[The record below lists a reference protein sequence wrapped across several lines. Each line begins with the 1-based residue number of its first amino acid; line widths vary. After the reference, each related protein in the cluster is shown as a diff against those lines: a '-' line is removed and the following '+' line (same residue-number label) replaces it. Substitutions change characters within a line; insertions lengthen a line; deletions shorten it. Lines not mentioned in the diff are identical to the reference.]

1 MEMKLKRLREI
12 IQEELQKETQSPL
25 DFSAG
30 RDPSFPRAMP
40 PEPASRPMPPEPAAP
55 TEEPAMEEPPSG
67 DLQTRLATMI
77 ESYISVSSADP
88 RVPQHVIYAFNRLAE
103 EVAKG

>member
-1 MEMKLKRLREI
+1 MSRLRKI
-12 IQEELQKETQSPL
+12 IQEELQKETQNPL

-40 PEPASRPMPPEPAAP
+40 PEPAPP
-55 TEEPAMEEPPSG
+55 TEEPAMEEPSSG
-67 DLQTRLATMI
+67 DLQSRLATMI

>member
-1 MEMKLKRLREI
+1 MKININRLREI
-12 IQEELQKETQSPL
+12 IGEELQKETQGPL

-30 RDPSFPRAMP
+30 RDPAVSRTPDVMTDLPPPR
-40 PEPASRPMPPEPAAP
+40 
-55 TEEPAMEEPPSG
+55 AMEEPTSG
-67 DLQTRLATMI
+67 DLQARLATMI